1 MKTYT
6 DKKGYLRYKS
16 NNRFI
21 HRIVAK
27 SLYNNTKF
35 KFSECLV
42 YHLDLNKKNNK
53 SSNLLIITPDDLS
66 KFKSNLKINP
76 EDTRDLKLQ
85 KYCKVVKDD
94 THLNLCFLEGILRKS
109 KLPVIINE
117 KDVSRLK
124 NEINFERKFL
134 KQSM

>member
-16 NNRFI
+16 TNRFI

-85 KYCKVVKDD
+85 KYCKFIEDD

>member
-53 SSNLLIITPDDLS
+53 SSNLRIITPDDLS

-85 KYCKVVKDD
+85 KYCKFIEDD

>member
-6 DKKGYLRYKS
+6 DKKGFIRYKS

-27 SLYNNTKF
+27 SLYKNSKF

-53 SSNLLIITPDDLS
+53 VSNLIIITPDDLNN
-66 KFKSNLKINP
+66 FKSKLNIKS
-76 EDTRDLKLQ
+76 DDSRDLKIQ
-85 KYCKVVKDD
+85 KYCKFVKEDD
-94 THLNLCFLEGILRKS
+94 HLNLCYLEGILRKS

-134 KQSM
+134 KRPR

>member
-66 KFKSNLKINP
+66 DFKSKLKINYL
-76 EDTRDLKLQ
+76 DNRDLKLQ
-85 KYCKVVKDD
+85 KYCKFIEDD

>member
-16 NNRFI
+16 NKRLI

-27 SLYNNTKF
+27 SLHKNAKF

-42 YHLDLNKKNNK
+42 YHLDLNKNNNK
-53 SSNLLIITPDDLS
+53 ISNLRVITPDHLS
-66 KFKSNLKINP
+66 EFKSKLKIKS
-76 EDTRDLKLQ
+76 EDNRDLKIQ
-85 KYCKVVKDD
+85 KYCKFVIDD
-94 THLNLCFLEGILRKS
+94 NHLNLCFLEGILRKS
-109 KLPVIINE
+109 KLPIIINE

>member
-66 KFKSNLKINP
+66 KFKSKLKINL

-85 KYCKVVKDD
+85 KYCKFIEDD

>member
-66 KFKSNLKINP
+66 KFKSNLKI
-76 EDTRDLKLQ
+76 Q
-85 KYCKVVKDD
+85 KYCKFVKDD

>member
-21 HRIVAK
+21 HRIIAK
-27 SLYNNTKF
+27 SLYKDTKF

-42 YHLDLNKKNNK
+42 YHMDLNKNNNK
-53 SSNLLIITPDDLS
+53 ISNLHIITPDDLS
-66 KFKSNLKINP
+66 DFKAKLKINYL
-76 EDTRDLKLQ
+76 DNRDLKIQ

>member
-53 SSNLLIITPDDLS
+53 SSNLRIITPEDLS

-85 KYCKVVKDD
+85 KYCKFIEDD

>member
-21 HRIVAK
+21 HRIVL
-27 SLYNNTKF
+27 SLPYNNTKF

-53 SSNLLIITPDDLS
+53 ISNLLIITPDDLS

-76 EDTRDLKLQ
+76 EDTRDLKL
-85 KYCKVVKDD
+85 KNIV
-94 THLNLCFLEGILRKS
+94 NLLKMILILIS
-109 KLPVIINE
+109 V
-117 KDVSRLK
+117 
-124 NEINFERKFL
+124 F
-134 KQSM
+134 

>member
-27 SLYNNTKF
+27 SLYKNTKF